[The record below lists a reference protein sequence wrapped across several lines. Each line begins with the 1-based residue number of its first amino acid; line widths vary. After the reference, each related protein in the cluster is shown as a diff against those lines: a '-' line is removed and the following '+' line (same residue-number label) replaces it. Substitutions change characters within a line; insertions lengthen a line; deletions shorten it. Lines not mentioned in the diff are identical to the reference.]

1 MITVKSDY
9 DLGSSYYC
17 YCHAYDSNCACD
29 DDDASGVVYAL
40 W

>member
-9 DLGSSYYC
+9 DLGYY
-17 YCHAYDSNCACD
+17 YRHAYASNCACD